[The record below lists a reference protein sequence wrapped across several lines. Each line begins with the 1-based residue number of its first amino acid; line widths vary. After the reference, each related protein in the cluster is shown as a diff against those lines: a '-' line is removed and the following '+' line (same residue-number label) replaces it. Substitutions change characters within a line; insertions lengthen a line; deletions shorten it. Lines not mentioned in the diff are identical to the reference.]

1 VCAYSL
7 DHIPKQPSRYT
18 AANTSHRYCVR
29 PGIAAPHTGYTLDS
43 QSCVYHTHT
52 TSITE
57 ASHFRNRSLSHFHL
71 VKEHSERR
79 TQTGAPHGMLESG
92 DSPLASCLLNG
103 GAERDRTADLLRA
116 RQALSQL
123 SYSPKKQTPPRG
135 TLHDA
140 SCKRDKNPSSSCPLP
155 LVWWVWADS
164 NCRPHPYQ
172 GCALTT

>member
-18 AANTSHRYCVR
+18 AANTSRRYCVR

-123 SYSPKKQTPPRG
+123 SYSPKKQAPHEARSTTQAARE
-135 TLHDA
+135 T
-140 SCKRDKNPSSSCPLP
+140 RTPLP
-155 LVWWVWADS
+155 LAPCPSSGGSGQTRTADLTLI
-164 NCRPHPYQ
+164 R
-172 GCALTT
+172 GAL